1 MKRTWIAFLGLALGL
16 ILASCGGQT
25 GKGNVS
31 ALSAGPKV
39 APIEYRPW
47 QAGDAVTECTRLDIP
62 FDGAYK
68 VDPPTSGTYFLD
80 AYGNQ
85 ITVTFSEDGKYVSF
99 TATLP
104 ISAVIVK
111 GGPNANAYI
120 YDPPT
125 TSDSN
130 LRAPDHPNPG
140 QIPAISH
147 VTFCWEYRLSVEK
160 TARTTYTRQYYW
172 DIEKTGDQTELTL
185 SAGQVY
191 PVNYQVRVSVA
202 RYEDR
207 DFTVSGSIVIAN
219 NTPITFV
226 VHQVEDLVSPDIVA
240 SVDCGELPH
249 TLAPG
254 ETLTCTY
261 TASLPDKA
269 ERTNPATVTYR
280 REGQERDRQSTAT
293 APVTF
298 GEPTTR
304 VDDQV
309 TVTDDPYGPLG
320 TVAYDEAPK
329 TFTYTL
335 NVGPYECGPEDRY
348 YTFTNTATLTTT
360 TTGTTATS
368 SWTVNVRVPACPVG
382 CTLTQGY
389 WKTHTKYGPAKHRDD
404 TWDQILPSGEDTSFY
419 LSGQSYYQVLWTPPA
434 GGNPYYQLAHQYIA
448 ALLNKLNG
456 AATTPEVE
464 DALAWAEDFFAEN
477 APKASLSRPLA
488 NQARYYAGILGQYN
502 EGYIGPG
509 HCSE

>member
-1 MKRTWIAFLGLALGL
+1 MKRIWIAFLGLALGL

-31 ALSAGPKV
+31 ALSTGPMV
-39 APIEYRPW
+39 TPIEKRPW
-47 QAGDAVTECTRLDIP
+47 QAGDAVTECTRLGIP

-68 VDPPTSGTYFLD
+68 VDPPTSGTYSLD
-80 AYGNQ
+80 AYGNTV
-85 ITVTFSEDGKYVSF
+85 TVTFSEDGKYVSF

-130 LRAPDHPNPG
+130 LRSPDHPNPG
-140 QIPAISH
+140 QIPRISH

-172 DIEKTGDQTELTL
+172 DIEKTADQTELIL

-202 RYEDR
+202 RDEDR
-207 DFTVSGSIVIAN
+207 DFAVSGNIVITN

-226 VHQVEDLVSPDIVA
+226 VHSVQDVVSPDIAANVN
-240 SVDCGELPH
+240 CGTLPH

-254 ETLTCTY
+254 ESLTCTY
-261 TASLPDKA
+261 AASLPDKA
-269 ERTNPATVTYR
+269 DRTNTATVTYR
-280 REGQERDRQSTAT
+280 REGQERDGQSTAT

-309 TVTDDPYGPLG
+309 TVTDDRYGSLG
-320 TVAYDEAPK
+320 TVAYNEAPR

-335 NVGPYECGPEDRY
+335 DVGPYECGPEDR
-348 YTFTNTATLTTT
+348 
-360 TTGTTATS
+360 
-368 SWTVNVRVPACPVG
+368 
-382 CTLTQGY
+382 
-389 WKTHTKYGPAKHRDD
+389 
-404 TWDQILPSGEDTSFY
+404 
-419 LSGQSYYQVLWTPPA
+419 
-434 GGNPYYQLAHQYIA
+434 
-448 ALLNKLNG
+448 
-456 AATTPEVE
+456 
-464 DALAWAEDFFAEN
+464 
-477 APKASLSRPLA
+477 
-488 NQARYYAGILGQYN
+488 
-502 EGYIGPG
+502 
-509 HCSE
+509 